1 MTLKLKAKLREKLG
15 KKSSQVRAEGK
26 IPAVL
31 YGHKV
36 DNVNLEINYIDF
48 EKALKEAG
56 ESTLIDLTIDDREPI
71 KTIISEVQVQP
82 GKGRFIHADFHQINM
97 KEKIHAHIQLKFIGE
112 SRAVKE
118 DGAVVVHNISE
129 LEVKCLPSD
138 LVHEIIVDISNLNDF
153 DDSIAVKDLSLPKGL
168 EVLHHEPG
176 NIVVSIA
183 RPKAEV
189 IEEPVV
195 AVPAEGEAGAE
206 AVPAEGAETEKKE
219 AKA

>member
-15 KKSSQVRAEGK
+15 KKSAQVRAEGNV
-26 IPAVL
+26 PAVL
-31 YGHKV
+31 YGHKI

-56 ESTLIDLTIDDREPI
+56 ESTLIDLSIDGKEPV

-82 GKGRFIHADFHQINM
+82 GKGRYIHADFHQINM
-97 KEKIHAHIQLKFIGE
+97 KEKIHATIQLKFIGE

-118 DGAVVVHNISE
+118 DGGVVVHNISE

-153 DDSIAVKDLSLPKGL
+153 DDTISVQDLPLPKGL

-176 NIVVSIA
+176 NIVVTIA

-189 IEEPVV
+189 VEEPIAPV
-195 AVPAEGEAGAE
+195 AGEAGAE
-206 AVPAEGAETEKKE
+206 AVPVEGAETEKKE
-219 AKA
+219 TKA